1 MRTGAIFARGSCRA
15 LKWMALFGVV
25 FALGGGEALAQTA
38 TGATTHTEA
47 NNYSD
52 TIVVLEFDQPVWG
65 NVPAGAFTVGTNTA
79 DAVMGLPMGSPGSA
93 MFSVS
98 FVNPITVTG
107 GGQTIDYT
115 PPTADGRTLLT
126 ADGSDSGTEPDD
138 VAAFSGNGVQIDE
151 EENDPI
157 LPDIAPVTIDGFTM
171 SDLADPAGELP
182 SVVGASGA
190 DPIMYMA
197 TPAAPFG
204 LTIETSTG
212 LNLGKIHGTPTGIGT
227 LQVTWTATDSQ
238 ATAVVVTKTFQLSV
252 RGAPAKPAAPT
263 VATAASGALA
273 VSWNAPLA
281 NGSAIT
287 HYQVQYR
294 SGTSVFLPGAPLAVS
309 EGTMTTLTGLT
320 NGTEYDV
327 GVRALNGIGWS
338 PYSDSGQGT
347 PTAATAVAVPGLPM
361 GLMAT
366 AGPGHVTLSWGA
378 PTDGGAPTGYQYQ
391 YGTSTSTMSAWMPA
405 VPQTEMM
412 AMVTG
417 LTNGTS
423 YLFNVR
429 AVNATGPGAATA
441 SVTATP
447 STTPPTTTLTA
458 KTSLEVAAAF
468 ATALATAAGSDGEW
482 NVGDPAVTIPLSAL
496 FNGVPTSVTVT
507 VSSSAPGFVT
517 ATAPASGGVVLT
529 AVSNGSSTVTVTVNT
544 VSTAPYTVTVGSS
557 ATPPTTIGGT
567 DGIIT
572 AVVVKDAPARTIGGV
587 ERVHV
592 TEGDLTEVLVTVQWT
607 HAQVTALWGTEHTPA
622 SPPEPAMVQLM
633 VVAETNAV
641 WLSLAETDEDP
652 GPGSQ
657 AGYDA
662 VLASGALGR
671 RVSIAIPTKP
681 KATEEPMSTSRFL
694 SKTGSISLSLPHDT
708 DAEDEGFRINVVEGT
723 GVFVS
728 TSDSRSRKS
737 TLRAI
742 VIEDD
747 ETQGIVLSRNPASTA
762 AIFEG
767 GKAPFKAIADPP
779 REDLEL
785 QVRYNVTTLE
795 GVSVSSREYTLDS
808 SIGVIPVG
816 IDSDANP
823 ARDLVTFSSPKND
836 GNRTDDDF
844 RILAEVVSFDLG
856 SGAFDDIGTSTV
868 DITVLDL
875 HRLPTL
881 TVSPEESTVEEG
893 ESVELTLTLDRDPA
907 RDRARRTGGEKN
919 DVTSEP
925 VTVMLTMGAGT
936 TADMD
941 DYRLPRTVTFPKH
954 DGKAPWTQD
963 AMVEVMA
970 LDDTELDE
978 MEMLVLDAMIA
989 GTVVANGTEKE
1000 TVESVAMLTIEEG
1013 TTNLVWA
1020 KTEEDVYA
1028 VLNAAK
1034 ADGVGADMTF
1044 NPGEMIE
1051 VMASAMFNNA
1061 EGVTLSFTADS
1072 DDEDV
1077 ASTSV
1082 SSGMVMVTAEDMA
1095 GMAHITVTAHASM
1108 PSGVMIVD
1116 QTDPREASILFP
1128 VEVGLEALTIM
1139 LSGPDDMNV
1148 AEGMSAMVTA
1158 TANRA
1163 VTEGVT
1169 VTLMRDRS
1177 MSTADDMDFT
1187 AEPIMIEAGEMM
1199 GSTMVMAV
1207 EDDMAEE
1214 MEELVLYGM
1223 AADNAGEVT
1232 GEVTLYLWDAAV
1244 PALPLIAQ
1252 LLLGALLGFGGYR
1265 RYLRRR

>member
-15 LKWMALFGVV
+15 LRWMALAGMA
-25 FALGGGEALAQTA
+25 FALGSAQAAAQITVPDPPTSYTEEEATVIEVDIEGEIPLGQTALSVVTLTVTVTAGDATLSDDGVVILRLPGNATATADATPIDETLSISVTPDEDDDAADASITVSWSAVVTGPARTTGNVQLTANGTIGPLDVEDDETQRYDLQLLTRQADLEEGKSIEYRIIPNPPLDATLTNPDVVVELELSEDYPFNGNLDTGPFDDGSAEVTFGSGGGARTDPAIIDYMSDEDDDSNNETVTLTIYWGTGSASGRTSNTVTLMDPDDDEPAAAGDLTFMPATQPNITSGVVMGTAITAMQLPTVTTGMGTAPYMYTA
-38 TGATTHTEA
+38 TG
-47 NNYSD
+47 
-52 TIVVLEFDQPVWG
+52 L
-65 NVPAGAFTVGTNTA
+65 PAG
-79 DAVMGLPMGSPGSA
+79 L
-93 MFSVS
+93 
-98 FVNPITVTG
+98 
-107 GGQTIDYT
+107 
-115 PPTADGRTLLT
+115 
-126 ADGSDSGTEPDD
+126 
-138 VAAFSGNGVQIDE
+138 
-151 EENDPI
+151 
-157 LPDIAPVTIDGFTM
+157 
-171 SDLADPAGELP
+171 
-182 SVVGASGA
+182 
-190 DPIMYMA
+190 
-197 TPAAPFG
+197 
-204 LTIETSTG
+204 
-212 LNLGKIHGTPTGIGT
+212 
-227 LQVTWTATDSQ
+227 
-238 ATAVVVTKTFQLSV
+238 
-252 RGAPAKPAAPT
+252 T
-263 VATAASGALA
+263 VAL
-273 VSWNAPLA
+273 
-281 NGSAIT
+281 
-287 HYQVQYR
+287 
-294 SGTSVFLPGAPLAVS
+294 GTG
-309 EGTMTTLTGLT
+309 MLT
-320 NGTEYDV
+320 
-327 GVRALNGIGWS
+327 
-338 PYSDSGQGT
+338 GT
-347 PTAATAVAVPGLPM
+347 PTAA
-361 GLMAT
+361 
-366 AGPGHVTLSWGA
+366 AGT
-378 PTDGGAPTGYQYQ
+378 T
-391 YGTSTSTMSAWMPA
+391 
-405 VPQTEMM
+405 
-412 AMVTG
+412 MVT
-417 LTNGTS
+417 
-423 YLFNVR
+423 Y
-429 AVNATGPGAATA
+429 
-441 SVTATP
+441 TATDSSSP
-447 STTPPTTTLTA
+447 ALTG
-458 KTSLEVAAAF
+458 SLTFSITVAAA
-468 ATALATAAGSDGEW
+468 G
-482 NVGDPAVTIPLSAL
+482 
-496 FNGVPTSVTVT
+496 
-507 VSSSAPGFVT
+507 
-517 ATAPASGGVVLT
+517 
-529 AVSNGSSTVTVTVNT
+529 
-544 VSTAPYTVTVGSS
+544 
-557 ATPPTTIGGT
+557 TPPATTAT

-572 AVVVKDAPARTIGGV
+572 AVVVKDAPVRRIGGV

-592 TEGDLTEVLVTVQWT
+592 TEGDLTEVLVTVEWN
-607 HAQVTALWGTEHTPA
+607 HAQVTALWVGYTLPNR
-622 SPPEPAMVQLM
+622 PPPAMVQLE
-633 VVAETNAV
+633 VAAETNAV
-641 WLSLAETDEDP
+641 WLSPAETDEDP
-652 GPGSQ
+652 GPGYQ

-681 KATEEPMSTSRFL
+681 TATQDPMSTSRFRAE
-694 SKTGSISLSLPHDT
+694 TGSISLSLPHDT

-795 GVSVSSREYTLDS
+795 GVSVSSREYTLDG
-808 SIGVIPVG
+808 SIGTIPVG

-823 ARDLVTFSSPKND
+823 ARDLVTFSTPKND
-836 GNRTDDDF
+836 ANRTDDDF
-844 RILAEVVSFDLG
+844 RIHAEVVSFDLG
-856 SGAFDDIGTSTV
+856 SGAFDDIDESFV
-868 DITVLDL
+868 DITVLDV

-1020 KTEEDVYA
+1020 KTEEEVYA

-1034 ADGVGADMTF
+1034 ADGLGDDMTF

-1051 VMASAMFNNA
+1051 VMGSAMFNAA

-1072 DDEDV
+1072 DNEDV
-1077 ASTSV
+1077 ATESV
-1082 SSGMVMVTAEDMA
+1082 SGGMVMVTAEDMA

-1108 PSGVMIVD
+1108 PSGVMIAD
-1116 QTDPREASILFP
+1116 QTDPREASIMFP

-1139 LSGPDDMNV
+1139 LELDGDDMNV
-1148 AEGMSAMVTA
+1148 AEGMSATVTA
-1158 TANRA
+1158 MANRA
-1163 VTEGVT
+1163 VTEDT
-1169 VTLMRDRS
+1169 MVTLMRDRS
-1177 MSTADDMDFT
+1177 MSTADDMDFD

-1207 EDDMAEE
+1207 EDDMAED

-1252 LLLGALLGFGGYR
+1252 LLLAALLGLGGYR